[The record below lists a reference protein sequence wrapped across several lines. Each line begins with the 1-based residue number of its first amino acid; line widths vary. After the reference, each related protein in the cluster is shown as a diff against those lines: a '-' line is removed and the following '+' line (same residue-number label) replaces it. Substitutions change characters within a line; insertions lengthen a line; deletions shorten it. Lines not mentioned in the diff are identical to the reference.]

1 MPRKSKNKQT
11 MGKISVTHY
20 VNTKLKAKGN
30 ECFPVYIRVI
40 HRRIL
45 SRIKSTFIYLPT
57 TETDLKNS
65 EIIQRLCRHETQ
77 FIKSFFEYAENQIPD
92 FSVDKSKCNLGKL
105 LEFYG
110 SNFWELLR
118 KSSFIG
124 FDMRNGIR
132 EKIVNYL
139 VKKSGLSND
148 TIQDIIP
155 QVIFDLPF
163 ILSRE
168 TIRELTEKQILSN
181 NEAPALEFILM
192 ATDYTD
198 TNRGFVQELMTHKD
212 NATHTGAQYY
222 LHDEDLGT
230 FSMNPIADFNIKFY
244 DLEKEIEKTK
254 FVEFLKDNSIFIK
267 NNAERLLDGAIKAV
281 NEMFRELYYNGMID
295 I

>member
-1 MPRKSKNKQT
+1 

-20 VNTKLKAKGN
+20 VNTKLKAKNHDGN

-40 HRRIL
+40 HKRIL

-57 TETDLKNS
+57 TEADLKNA

-77 FIKSFFEYAENQIPD
+77 FIKSFFEYAEKQILD

-118 KSSFIG
+118 ESIFID
-124 FDMRNGIR
+124 FDMRNEIR
-132 EKIVNYL
+132 DKIVNYL
-139 VKKSGLSND
+139 AKKSGLND
-148 TIQDIIP
+148 NTIQDIIP
-155 QVIFDLPF
+155 QATLDLPF

-181 NEAPALEFILM
+181 NEAMALEFILM

-198 TNRGFVQELMTHKD
+198 TNRGLMQELMTHKD
-212 NATHTGAQYY
+212 QETHTGAQYY
-222 LHDEDLGT
+222 VHDEDLGT

-244 DLEKEIEKTK
+244 DLEKEFEKPK

-267 NNAERLLDGAIKAV
+267 NDAETLLDEAIKAV